1 MEILKKMT
9 VLLSGLILTVSL
21 LHGQQ
26 FEKQVAAFKESYQ
39 FENKGD
45 YHSAANSLKAVYQE
59 SSYEIN
65 LRLGWLSYKS
75 GSLTESES
83 YYRKAISLMPY
94 GIEAR
99 LGLVYPLSSMGNWTQ
114 VIEVYEEILKI
125 DPENTLANYRYGL
138 LLYNLKDYS
147 KANRLI
153 SLVVNLFPFDY
164 DSVIL
169 LGWIKLKLG
178 RTVEAKLLFQKAL
191 LNHPDDASA
200 QEGLLLIQ

>member
-1 MEILKKMT
+1 MEILKKIT
-9 VLLSGLILTVSL
+9 VLLSGLIFTVSL

-26 FEKQVAAFKESYQ
+26 FETQIAAFKESYQ
-39 FENKGD
+39 LENKGD
-45 YHSAANSLKAVYQE
+45 YHAAANSLKAVYQA

-83 YYRKAISLMPY
+83 YYRKAISIMPY

-99 LGLVYPLSSMGNWTQ
+99 FGLVYPLSSMGNWTQ
-114 VIEVYEEILKI
+114 VIEVYEKILEI
-125 DPENTLANYRYGL
+125 DPDNSLANYRYGL
-138 LLYNLKDYS
+138 LLYNRKDYL
-147 KANRLI
+147 KADRLI

-164 DSVIL
+164 DSVVL

-178 RTVEAKLLFQKAL
+178 NTVEAKLLFQKAL
-191 LNHPDDASA
+191 LNHPDDPSA
-200 QEGLLLIQ
+200 LKGLLLIQ